1 MKIVM
6 LEAAQPL
13 TKTFTK
19 TKTEITKTP
28 YPMTWEFTSHEL
40 DVANLPA
47 FRDALVKH
55 ASLGHCVLKGTIKRP
70 LVAESRAGST
80 TATDQT
86 EWLVLDLDGIPDK
99 HDGKPQTIQTFLDAL
114 GVGNVSHIIQWSASQ
129 GIFDNALRAHVF
141 FMLDR
146 PMAAP
151 LLKQWLIQKNHE
163 VPFLRDAME
172 LTKSNNSIR
181 WPLDISACQNDKLI
195 YIAPPLLK
203 GVKDPFA
210 KQPRIQ
216 LVKAKHERLSI
227 SSAINST
234 EKNRALTHAR
244 LDELRDAAGLPKRKF
259 TYKSVAG
266 TEVMIKP
273 DSCVITDMKTERGF
287 TYFNLNG
294 GDSWAY
300 YHPEDKP
307 DYIYNFKGEPTY
319 LTKELLPDY
328 WQQITSSGVTRTS
341 SSGVI
346 YLAFCDRRSS
356 TYWRGFYDPTNDKL
370 DITQAK
376 NETQLRHFCAQYG
389 IPIGD
394 FVPEWDLTFDP
405 HSSTRVD
412 FQNRVVNRF
421 QASPYMLNPPK
432 PVTACPPTIFKVL
445 HHAVGEDVDVSE
457 HFINWL
463 AFIIQRR
470 DRAKTAWVLHGTQGC
485 LAAETQIEFNRG
497 KRNGGRPLPIKDAYA
512 KWTGKYK
519 LGKGLGKAWDINI
532 PTRAKSVRDGMTIGY
547 HEVFKIVESGEKQ
560 LYRLTASNGF
570 SIRITEHHPIMRP
583 DGSMTPL
590 NELKPGDEIIVEG
603 PPINHIPRGGRN
615 KQRAT
620 VYSIPYHPHAWQHI
634 INGKNYKR
642 SHRARLVVEADM
654 NAMSLDEFI
663 DILRTDPLKA
673 ATLQYLAD
681 DVIVHHVDE
690 DPTNDTLSNLE
701 VIDKINHDAHHAK
714 EVGMGYISTKIVKV
728 KSIKL
733 DKVEM
738 TYDMVM
744 KAPYHN
750 YIANGFAVSNT
761 GKGILTN
768 NVLRPLFHPHTAS
781 RRMEEL
787 NEKYNHFMAD
797 ALLVFIDE
805 TQIKALG
812 NEKGVMAKIK
822 NFITEELVPIR
833 VMHANAIEARNYSN
847 WIFMSNMPDPV
858 MIDKG
863 DRRFNV
869 GRYQPKRLEIT
880 DQEIA
885 RIERELQAFHDFLMG
900 YPMDPERARQVINTS
915 DRDNMIALTETS
927 VDTVS
932 NALDAGDFSFFID
945 QLPTDESHKRNAL
958 ALQQVNEYVD
968 VLKALMTR
976 TDAKG
981 VCNISREELRT
992 LFDYVVGNIPRSPN
1006 KFTSLLKHHRVHIQ
1020 AVWVDNKTVR
1030 GLPVTWKDHAQFGA
1044 YAKQHFGAGSKVK

>member
-70 LVAESRAGST
+70 LVSESRAGST

-99 HDGKPQTIQTFLDAL
+99 HDGKAQTIQTFLDAL

-216 LVKAKHERLSI
+216 LVKAKYERLSI

-319 LTKELLPDY
+319 LTKELLPEY

-341 SSGVI
+341 SSGII

-412 FQNRVVNRF
+412 FQNRIVNRF
-421 QASPYMLNPPK
+421 SASPYMLNPPK

-470 DRAKTAWVLHGTQGC
+470 DRAKTAWVLHGTQG
-485 LAAETQIEFNRG
+485 
-497 KRNGGRPLPIKDAYA
+497 
-512 KWTGKYK
+512 
-519 LGKGLGKAWDINI
+519 
-532 PTRAKSVRDGMTIGY
+532 
-547 HEVFKIVESGEKQ
+547 
-560 LYRLTASNGF
+560 
-570 SIRITEHHPIMRP
+570 
-583 DGSMTPL
+583 
-590 NELKPGDEIIVEG
+590 
-603 PPINHIPRGGRN
+603 
-615 KQRAT
+615 
-620 VYSIPYHPHAWQHI
+620 
-634 INGKNYKR
+634 
-642 SHRARLVVEADM
+642 
-654 NAMSLDEFI
+654 
-663 DILRTDPLKA
+663 
-673 ATLQYLAD
+673 
-681 DVIVHHVDE
+681 
-690 DPTNDTLSNLE
+690 
-701 VIDKINHDAHHAK
+701 
-714 EVGMGYISTKIVKV
+714 
-728 KSIKL
+728 
-733 DKVEM
+733 
-738 TYDMVM
+738 
-744 KAPYHN
+744 
-750 YIANGFAVSNT
+750 T

-869 GRYQPKRLEIT
+869 GRYQPKRLEIS

-885 RIERELQAFHDFLMG
+885 RIERELQSFHDFLMC

-945 QLPTDESHKRNAL
+945 QLPTDESYKRNAM
-958 ALQQVNEYVD
+958 ALQAVNEYVD

-1030 GLPVTWKDHAQFGA
+1030 GIPVTWKDHAQFGT